1 MIGFSDE
8 SCEWYLE
15 SMKPF
20 LSLSRYALLKLRYVK
35 TPVWGVIAEMKRAF
49 CPGVFCPGVK
59 LCVSLKVCK

>member
-20 LSLSRYALLKLRYVK
+20 LSLSRYALLKLHYVK

-49 CPGVFCPGVK
+49 CSGIM
-59 LCVSLKVCK
+59 